1 MRKYETLIVLRNTLE
16 ETERNA
22 LIEKFKT
29 IIEKQGTVTKIDE
42 WGVKKLAYE
51 IQKLKE
57 GYYILVEFE
66 SEPTLPKEL
75 ERNLKISDD
84 VLRYMTTTRD

>member
-16 ETERNA
+16 ETERTA
-22 LIEKFKT
+22 LIEKFKA
-29 IIEKQGTVTKIDE
+29 IIEKEGTVTKVDE
-42 WGVKKLAYE
+42 WGAKKLAYE

-57 GYYILVEFE
+57 GYYVLVEFDA
-66 SEPTLPKEL
+66 EPTLPKEL

>member
-16 ETERNA
+16 DDSRNA
-22 LIEKFKT
+22 LLEKFKG
-29 IIEKQGTVTKIDE
+29 IIEKEGKVEKVDE

-57 GYYILVEFE
+57 GYYVLIEFE

-84 VLRYMTTTRD
+84 VLRYMTTSRD

>member
-16 ETERNA
+16 EAERTA
-22 LIEKFKT
+22 LLEKFKGV
-29 IIEKQGTVTKIDE
+29 IEKEGAVTKMDE

-57 GYYILVEFE
+57 GYYVLIEFE

-75 ERNLKISDD
+75 ERNLKINDN
-84 VLRYMTTTRD
+84 VLRYMTVTRD